1 MKQRYNS
8 KKRGGK
14 NKTSKSVVRIICLL
28 LIPIIIAG
36 SVLFCLAD
44 YMGIGN
50 NGRHEVVID
59 KGMSTAQIASR
70 LEEAGVIRF
79 PLLYRV
85 YSKIAGHDGAY
96 NYGLYIFEDNKDY
109 GSIAGALK
117 KAGQQS
123 DTVSVCIPEGYSVD
137 QIAKLMEENGV
148 CTANEFK
155 DVAKY
160 GEFDYA
166 FLDSRARE
174 TVYYPLEGYLYP
186 ETYSFYASGGEDG
199 ARIAIMK
206 MLDEFEKR
214 VANKFNSQV
223 EESGKSLNE
232 ILTMASIVELE
243 CSSASQT
250 DKNNVAA
257 VFYNRLEWDEP
268 KFLGSDPTTHYGHGD
283 KYNTYKTQG
292 LPPGPLC
299 SPSEGSISAALNPTE
314 GFSACYFVTD
324 SDYNFY
330 YNDTLSGHN
339 KTISSLKRQGKWIG

>member
-1 MKQRYNS
+1 MKNNYSS
-8 KKRGGK
+8 KKGGK
-14 NKTSKSVVRIICLL
+14 KSAAKSVVRVICIL

-44 YMGIGN
+44 FMGIGS
-50 NGRHEVVID
+50 NGRCEVVID
-59 KGMSTAQIASR
+59 KGMSTAQIANR
-70 LEEAGVIRF
+70 LKEAGVIKSPF
-79 PLLYRV
+79 LYRV
-85 YSKIAGHDGAY
+85 YSKIAGHDGSY
-96 NYGLYIFEDNKDY
+96 NYGLYIFEDDKDY
-109 GSIAGALK
+109 GSIADALK
-117 KAGQQS
+117 QSGQQA

-137 QIAKLMEENGV
+137 KIAGLMEENGV

-155 DVAKY
+155 ELAKY
-160 GEFDYA
+160 GRFDYD
-166 FLDSRARE
+166 FLDERVRE

-186 ETYSFYASGGEDG
+186 ETYSFYKSGGEEG
-199 ARIAIMK
+199 ARLAIIK

-214 VANKFNSQV
+214 VANEFEAKVSG
-223 EESGKSLNE
+223 SGKSLNE

-268 KFLGSDPTTHYGHGD
+268 KFLGSDPTTYYGYGD
-283 KYNTYKTQG
+283 KYNTYKAEG

-299 SPSEGSISAALNPTE
+299 SPSVDSINAAINPTE

-324 SDYNFY
+324 SDFNFY
-330 YNDTLSGHN
+330 YNDTLNGHN
-339 KTISSLKRQGKWIG
+339 KTIASLKRQGKWIG